1 MMMTTAARTSPQTG
15 ASTIWI
21 ILLTAASTLTTLALA
36 CATPFPA
43 LAALAAMHMRRR
55 DGLILMA
62 LAWGASQATG
72 FFILHYAI
80 KDTTLGWALGLLVAA
95 MASGL
100 GAYAA
105 LAHMEGRSLA
115 LRLGTAYVAAFVAFK
130 LVIIAFSAFWLGGV
144 ETALDL
150 GIITKQFVRNAAIL
164 GGLLAIYHGLI
175 ALGVP
180 SARRGMLPA

>member
-1 MMMTTAARTSPQTG
+1 MMMTSAQTG
-15 ASTIWI
+15 ASTLWI
-21 ILLTAASTLTTLALA
+21 ILLTAASTVTTLALA

-55 DGLILMA
+55 NGLTLMA

-80 KDTTLGWALGLLVAA
+80 KDTTLGWASGLFVAA

-105 LAHMEGRSLA
+105 LKHLEGRPPA
-115 LRLGTAYVAAFVAFK
+115 LRLGTAYVAAFAAFK
-130 LVIIAFSAFWLGGV
+130 LVIAAFAAFWLGGLD
-144 ETALDL
+144 TSLDL
-150 GIITKQFVRNAAIL
+150 GIMAKQFVRNAAIL

-180 SARRGMLPA
+180 SARRDMLPA